1 MKNLIMLFFMI
12 FAVTAQANSQTSC
25 DKECLKELSRGVDFI
40 QFIYTPLTTSQ
51 PFKSYYA
58 DIKKLAII
66 PEIEIGRK
74 DIKVALIIPQDVIK
88 SYSVVVSD
96 SVFAYIFK
104 RDVGSHIEIF
114 YSSDESAENLNSA
127 INRAKNA
134 GFRHFIAPL
143 TANGLEFINS
153 SDYKDLIFYIP
164 TINIKATQNPRPNL
178 FFGGI
183 DYEAQIQKLLEKA
196 NHKISAFGDGSRVSN
211 MLNSLVATNS
221 TDPYIQNIEGSDIK
235 LNFLKNN
242 YKVKNSSIFLNTPLI
257 KSALLSSQVRVFDLT
272 PYILLSTQLNYNS
285 ALISLTQSGDRK
297 NMYIANSIMTPDSEL
312 ETLSAI
318 LGEKLS
324 YDWVAYSTMIGMD
337 FIYLN
342 FIDKSA
348 KAIFKERI
356 ENNQVRYN
364 IDIMRAGNYG
374 FYFDESI
381 E

>member
-1 MKNLIMLFFMI
+1 MRNLIIAFFMI
-12 FAVTAQANSQTSC
+12 FIAVIQANSQSRC

-40 QFIYTPLTTSQ
+40 QFIYTPLTMSE
-51 PFKSYYA
+51 PFKSYYTG
-58 DIKKLAII
+58 IKKLATI

-114 YSSDESAENLNSA
+114 YSGDESAENLNLA

-134 GFRHFIAPL
+134 GFKYLIAPL
-143 TANGLEFINS
+143 TTSGLEIVNS
-153 SDYKDLIFYIP
+153 DDYDDLIFYIP
-164 TINIKATQNPRPNL
+164 TINIKNISNPRSNL

-183 DYEAQIQKLLEKA
+183 DYEAQIQKLLQKA

-211 MLNSLVATNS
+211 MLNEIVATNS
-221 TDPYIQNIEGSDIK
+221 TNPYIQNIEGSDIK

-257 KSALLSSQVRVFDLT
+257 KSALLSSQFRVFELE

-285 ALISLTQSGDRK
+285 ALVSLTQSGDRK
-297 NMYIANSIMTPDSEL
+297 NLYIANSIMTPDSQL

-318 LGEKLS
+318 LGEKLA

-342 FIDKSA
+342 YINKSA
-348 KAIFKERI
+348 QAIFKE
-356 ENNQVRYN
+356 NMQDNQIQYN
-364 IDIMRAGNYG
+364 INIMRAGNYG
-374 FYFDESI
+374 FYFDE
-381 E
+381 

>member
-1 MKNLIMLFFMI
+1 MRNLIIAFFMI
-12 FAVTAQANSQTSC
+12 FIAVIQANSQSRC

-40 QFIYTPLTTSQ
+40 QFIYTPLTISE

-58 DIKKLAII
+58 GIKKLATI

-114 YSSDESAENLNSA
+114 YSGDESAENLNLA

-134 GFRHFIAPL
+134 GFKYLIAPL
-143 TANGLEFINS
+143 TTSGLEIVNS
-153 SDYKDLIFYIP
+153 DDYDDLIFYIP
-164 TINIKATQNPRPNL
+164 TINIKNISNPRSNL

-183 DYEAQIQKLLEKA
+183 DYEAQIQKLLQKA

-211 MLNSLVATNS
+211 MLNEIVATNS
-221 TDPYIQNIEGSDIK
+221 ANPYIQNIEGSDIK

-257 KSALLSSQVRVFDLT
+257 KSALLSSQFRVFELE

-297 NMYIANSIMTPDSEL
+297 NLYIANSIMTPDSQL

-318 LGEKLS
+318 LGEKLA

-342 FIDKSA
+342 YINKSA
-348 KAIFKERI
+348 QAIFKE
-356 ENNQVRYN
+356 NMQDNQIQYN
-364 IDIMRAGNYG
+364 INIMRAGNYG
-374 FYFDESI
+374 FYFDE
-381 E
+381 

>member
-1 MKNLIMLFFMI
+1 MKNLIISFFMI
-12 FAVTAQANSQTSC
+12 FIAVIQANSQSRC

-40 QFIYTPLTTSQ
+40 QFIYTPLTMSE

-58 DIKKLAII
+58 GIKKLATI

-114 YSSDESAENLNSA
+114 YSGDESAENLNLA

-134 GFRHFIAPL
+134 GFKYLIAPL
-143 TANGLEFINS
+143 TTNGLEIVNS
-153 SDYKDLIFYIP
+153 DDYDDLIFYIP
-164 TINIKATQNPRPNL
+164 TINIKNTSNPRSNL

-183 DYEAQIQKLLEKA
+183 DYEAQIQKLLTKA
-196 NHKISAFGDGSRVSN
+196 NHKITAFGDGSRVSD
-211 MLNSLVATNS
+211 MLNNLVANNTNE
-221 TDPYIQNIEGSDIK
+221 PYIKNIEGSDIK

-257 KSALLSSQVRVFDLT
+257 KSALLSSQFRVFELT
-272 PYILLSTQLNYNS
+272 PHILLSTQLNYNS

-297 NMYIANSIMTPDSEL
+297 NMYIANSIMTPDSQL

-318 LGEKLS
+318 LGEKLD

-342 FIDKSA
+342 YINKSA
-348 KAIFKERI
+348 KAIFKE
-356 ENNQVRYN
+356 EMQNNQIQYN
-364 IDIMRAGNYG
+364 INIMRAGNYG
-374 FYFDESI
+374 FYFDE
-381 E
+381 

>member
-1 MKNLIMLFFMI
+1 MRNLIIAFFMI
-12 FAVTAQANSQTSC
+12 FIAVIQANSQSRC

-40 QFIYTPLTTSQ
+40 QFIYTPLTISE

-58 DIKKLAII
+58 GIKKLATI

-114 YSSDESAENLNSA
+114 YSGDESAENLNLA

-134 GFRHFIAPL
+134 GFKYLIAPL
-143 TANGLEFINS
+143 TTSGLEIVNS
-153 SDYKDLIFYIP
+153 DDYDDLIFYIP
-164 TINIKATQNPRPNL
+164 TINIKNISNPRSNL

-183 DYEAQIQKLLEKA
+183 DYEAQIQKLLQKA

-211 MLNSLVATNS
+211 MLNEIVATNS
-221 TDPYIQNIEGSDIK
+221 TNPYIQNIEGSDIK

-257 KSALLSSQVRVFDLT
+257 KSALLSSQFRVFELE

-297 NMYIANSIMTPDSEL
+297 NLYIANSIMTPDSQL

-318 LGEKLS
+318 LGEKLA

-342 FIDKSA
+342 YINKSA
-348 KAIFKERI
+348 QAIFKE
-356 ENNQVRYN
+356 NMQDNQIQYN
-364 IDIMRAGNYG
+364 INIMRAGNYG
-374 FYFDESI
+374 FYFDE
-381 E
+381 

>member
-1 MKNLIMLFFMI
+1 MKNLIISFFMI
-12 FAVTAQANSQTSC
+12 FIAVIQANSQSRC

-40 QFIYTPLTTSQ
+40 QFIYTPLTMSE

-58 DIKKLAII
+58 GIKKLATI

-88 SYSVVVSD
+88 SYSIVVSD

-114 YSSDESAENLNSA
+114 YSGDESAENLNLA

-134 GFRHFIAPL
+134 GFKYLIAPL
-143 TANGLEFINS
+143 TTNGLEIVNS
-153 SDYKDLIFYIP
+153 DDYDDLIFYIP
-164 TINIKATQNPRPNL
+164 TINIKNISNPRSNL

-183 DYEAQIQKLLEKA
+183 DYEAQIQKLLTKA
-196 NHKISAFGDGSRVSN
+196 NHKITAFGDGSRVSD
-211 MLNSLVATNS
+211 MLNNLVANNTNE
-221 TDPYIQNIEGSDIK
+221 PYIKNIEGSDIK

-257 KSALLSSQVRVFDLT
+257 KSALLSSQFRVFELT
-272 PYILLSTQLNYNS
+272 PHILLSTQLNYNS

-297 NMYIANSIMTPDSEL
+297 NMYIANSIMTPDSQL

-318 LGEKLS
+318 LGEKLD

-342 FIDKSA
+342 YINKSA
-348 KAIFKERI
+348 KAIFKE
-356 ENNQVRYN
+356 EMQNNQIQYN
-364 IDIMRAGNYG
+364 INIMRAGNYG
-374 FYFDESI
+374 FYFDE
-381 E
+381 

>member
-1 MKNLIMLFFMI
+1 MKNLIISFFMI
-12 FAVTAQANSQTSC
+12 FIAVIQANSQSRC

-40 QFIYTPLTTSQ
+40 QFIYTPLTMSE

-58 DIKKLAII
+58 GIKKLATI

-114 YSSDESAENLNSA
+114 YSGDESAENLNLA

-134 GFRHFIAPL
+134 GFKYLIAPL
-143 TANGLEFINS
+143 TTNGLEIVNS
-153 SDYKDLIFYIP
+153 NDYDDLIFYIP
-164 TINIKATQNPRPNL
+164 TINIKNISNPRSNL

-183 DYEAQIQKLLEKA
+183 DYEAQIQKLLTKA
-196 NHKISAFGDGSRVSN
+196 NHKITAFGDGSRVSD
-211 MLNSLVATNS
+211 MLNNLVANNTNE
-221 TDPYIQNIEGSDIK
+221 PYIKNIEGSDIK

-257 KSALLSSQVRVFDLT
+257 KSALLSSQFRVFELT
-272 PYILLSTQLNYNS
+272 PHILLSTQLNYNS

-297 NMYIANSIMTPDSEL
+297 NMYIANSIMTPDSQL

-318 LGEKLS
+318 LGEKLD

-342 FIDKSA
+342 YINKSA
-348 KAIFKERI
+348 KAIFKE
-356 ENNQVRYN
+356 EMQNNQIQYN
-364 IDIMRAGNYG
+364 INIMRAGNYG
-374 FYFDESI
+374 FYFDE
-381 E
+381 

>member
-1 MKNLIMLFFMI
+1 MRNLIISFFMI
-12 FAVTAQANSQTSC
+12 FIAVVQANSQSRC

-40 QFIYTPLTTSQ
+40 QFIYTPLTMSE

-58 DIKKLAII
+58 GIKKLATI

-104 RDVGSHIEIF
+104 RDVGSYIEIF
-114 YSSDESAENLNSA
+114 YSGDESAENLNLA

-134 GFRHFIAPL
+134 GFKYIIAPL
-143 TANGLEFINS
+143 TTNGLEIVNS
-153 SDYKDLIFYIP
+153 DDYDDLIFYIP
-164 TINIKATQNPRPNL
+164 TINIKNISNPRSNL

-183 DYEAQIQKLLEKA
+183 DYEAQIQKLLTKA
-196 NHKISAFGDGSRVSN
+196 NHKITAFGDGSRVSD
-211 MLNSLVATNS
+211 MLNNLVANNTNE
-221 TDPYIQNIEGSDIK
+221 PYIKNIEGSDIK

-257 KSALLSSQVRVFDLT
+257 KSALLSSQFRVFELT
-272 PYILLSTQLNYNS
+272 PHILLSTQLNYNS

-297 NMYIANSIMTPDSEL
+297 NMYIANSVMTPDSQL

-318 LGEKLS
+318 LGEKLD

-342 FIDKSA
+342 YINKSA
-348 KAIFKERI
+348 KAIFKE
-356 ENNQVRYN
+356 EMQNNQIQYN
-364 IDIMRAGNYG
+364 INIMRAGNYG
-374 FYFDESI
+374 FYFDE
-381 E
+381 

>member
-1 MKNLIMLFFMI
+1 MKNLIISFFMI
-12 FAVTAQANSQTSC
+12 FIAVIQANSQSRC

-40 QFIYTPLTTSQ
+40 QFIYTPLTMSE

-58 DIKKLAII
+58 GIKKLATI

-114 YSSDESAENLNSA
+114 YSGDESAENLNLA

-134 GFRHFIAPL
+134 GFKYLIAPL
-143 TANGLEFINS
+143 TTKGLEIVNS
-153 SDYKDLIFYIP
+153 DDYDDLIFYIP
-164 TINIKATQNPRPNL
+164 TINIKNISNPRSNL

-183 DYEAQIQKLLEKA
+183 DYEAQIQKLLTKA
-196 NHKISAFGDGSRVSN
+196 NHKITAFGDGSRVSD
-211 MLNSLVATNS
+211 MLNNLVANNTNE
-221 TDPYIQNIEGSDIK
+221 PYIKNIEGSDIK

-257 KSALLSSQVRVFDLT
+257 KSALLSSQFRVFELT
-272 PYILLSTQLNYNS
+272 PHILLSTQLNYNS

-297 NMYIANSIMTPDSEL
+297 NMYIANSIMTPDSQL

-318 LGEKLS
+318 LGEKLD

-342 FIDKSA
+342 YINKSA
-348 KAIFKERI
+348 KAIFKE
-356 ENNQVRYN
+356 EMQNNQIQYN
-364 IDIMRAGNYG
+364 INIMRAGNYG
-374 FYFDESI
+374 FYFDE
-381 E
+381 

>member
-1 MKNLIMLFFMI
+1 MKNLIISFFMI
-12 FAVTAQANSQTSC
+12 FIAVIQANSQSRC

-40 QFIYTPLTTSQ
+40 QFIYTPLTISE

-58 DIKKLAII
+58 GIKKLATI

-114 YSSDESAENLNSA
+114 YSGDESAENLNLA

-134 GFRHFIAPL
+134 GFKYLIAPL
-143 TANGLEFINS
+143 TTNGLEIVNS
-153 SDYKDLIFYIP
+153 DDYDDLIFYIP
-164 TINIKATQNPRPNL
+164 TINIKNISNPRSNL

-183 DYEAQIQKLLEKA
+183 DYEAQIQKLLTKA
-196 NHKISAFGDGSRVSN
+196 NHKITAFGDGSRVSD
-211 MLNSLVATNS
+211 MLNNLVANNTNE
-221 TDPYIQNIEGSDIK
+221 PYIKNIEGSDIK

-257 KSALLSSQVRVFDLT
+257 KSALLSSQFRVFELT
-272 PYILLSTQLNYNS
+272 PHILLSTQLNYNS

-297 NMYIANSIMTPDSEL
+297 NMYIANSIMTPDSQL

-318 LGEKLS
+318 LGEKLD

-342 FIDKSA
+342 YINKSA
-348 KAIFKERI
+348 KAIFKE
-356 ENNQVRYN
+356 EMQNNQIQYN
-364 IDIMRAGNYG
+364 INIMRAGNYG
-374 FYFDESI
+374 FYFDE
-381 E
+381 

>member
-1 MKNLIMLFFMI
+1 MKNLIISFFMI
-12 FAVTAQANSQTSC
+12 FIAVIQANSQSKC

-40 QFIYTPLTTSQ
+40 QFIYTPLTMSE

-58 DIKKLAII
+58 GIKKLAII

-104 RDVGSHIEIF
+104 RDIGSHIEIF
-114 YSSDESAENLNSA
+114 YSGDESAENLNLA

-134 GFRHFIAPL
+134 GFKYLIAPL
-143 TANGLEFINS
+143 TTNGLEIVNS
-153 SDYKDLIFYIP
+153 NDYDDLIFYIP
-164 TINIKATQNPRPNL
+164 TINIKNISNPRSNL

-183 DYEAQIQKLLEKA
+183 DYEAQIQKLLTKA
-196 NHKISAFGDGSRVSN
+196 NHKITAFGDGSRVSD
-211 MLNSLVATNS
+211 MLNNLVANNTNE
-221 TDPYIQNIEGSDIK
+221 PYIKNIEGSDIK

-257 KSALLSSQVRVFDLT
+257 KSALLSSQFRVFELT
-272 PYILLSTQLNYNS
+272 PHILLSTQLNYNS

-297 NMYIANSIMTPDSEL
+297 NMYIANSIMTPDSQL

-318 LGEKLS
+318 LGEKLD

-342 FIDKSA
+342 YINKSA
-348 KAIFKERI
+348 KAIFKE
-356 ENNQVRYN
+356 EMQNNQIQYN
-364 IDIMRAGNYG
+364 INIMRAGNYG
-374 FYFDESI
+374 FYFDE
-381 E
+381 